1 MMILLTD
8 NARGKMNYNN
18 RMFTVMRLLVF
29 TVNINYILS
38 SVEN

>member
-8 NARGKMNYNN
+8 NARGKRNYNN
-18 RMFTVMRLLVF
+18 SMFAVMGLLVF